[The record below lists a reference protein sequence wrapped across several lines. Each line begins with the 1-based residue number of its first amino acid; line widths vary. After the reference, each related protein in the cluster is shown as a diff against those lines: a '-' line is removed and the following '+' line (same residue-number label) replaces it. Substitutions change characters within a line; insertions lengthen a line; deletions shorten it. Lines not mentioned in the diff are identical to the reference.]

1 MDDKGIQVSIGSKR
15 KKTASAGS
23 QTAFQTPKEER
34 ATQCGMSFTGSYGRN
49 REHNKWR
56 YDDLVARMQDKEMLV
71 HWLMNEELMVK
82 ERSCPMC
89 AGEMSL
95 TRCEDRSDGLKW
107 ECRKQVNGKKHRAE
121 VSIWKGS
128 WFDSSKMTLEEIL
141 KLTYWW
147 CQDLDQTQVKHELR
161 LAESTGVDW
170 DSFCREVC
178 EITLLENGEKLGG
191 NGKVVQIDESK
202 FGKRK
207 YHRGHHVEGQWVF
220 GGIEQDSRKCFLVAV
235 EKRDEQTLLPIIQKW
250 IEPGTV
256 IVSDCWKAY
265 SKLEAHG
272 YEQRTVNH
280 SREFV
285 NKDGDHTN
293 KIEGHWRH
301 AKCKLPK
308 FGVRKHLFST
318 YLAEFIWR
326 YMHCDED
333 LFRLFLNDVK
343 KVYASCTTER

>member
-1 MDDKGIQVSIGSKR
+1 MEDKGIQVAIGSRR
-15 KKTASAGS
+15 KKTSAGS
-23 QTAFQTPKEER
+23 QTTTLQTSKEER
-34 ATQCGMSFTGSYGRN
+34 ATQCGMSLTGSYGRN

-71 HWLMNEELMVK
+71 HWLMDKELMAK

-107 ECRKQVNGKKHRAE
+107 ECRKQVNGKRHKTE
-121 VSIWKGS
+121 VSIRKGS
-128 WFDSSKMTLEEIL
+128 WFDNSKMTLEEIL

-147 CQDLDQTQVKHELR
+147 CQDLDQSQIKHELG

-170 DSFCREVC
+170 DNFCREVC
-178 EITLLENGEKLGG
+178 EITLLENSEKLGG

-220 GGIEQDSRKCFLVAV
+220 GGIEEDSRKCFLVAV
-235 EKRDEQTLLPIIQKW
+235 EKRDEQTLLPIIKKW
-250 IEPGTV
+250 IEPGTI

-265 SKLEAHG
+265 SKLETHG
-272 YEQRTVNH
+272 YEHRTVNH

-301 AKCKLPK
+301 AKSKLPK
-308 FGVRKHLFST
+308 FGVRKYLFST
-318 YLAEFIWR
+318 YMAEFIWR
-326 YMHCDED
+326 YMQRDED
-333 LFRLFLNDVK
+333 LFEVFLSDVK
-343 KVYASCTTER
+343 KVYASGTT

>member
-23 QTAFQTPKEER
+23 QTALQTSKEER

-49 REHNKWR
+49 REHSKWR

-71 HWLMNEELMVK
+71 HWLMNEGLMVK

-107 ECRKQVNGKKHRAE
+107 ECRRQVNGKKHRAE
-121 VSIWKGS
+121 VSIRKGS

-147 CQDLDQTQVKHELR
+147 CQDLDQTQVKHELG

-235 EKRDEQTLLPIIQKW
+235 EKRDEHTLLPIIQKW
-250 IEPGTV
+250 IEPGT
-256 IVSDCWKAY
+256 I
-265 SKLEAHG
+265 L
-272 YEQRTVNH
+272 
-280 SREFV
+280 
-285 NKDGDHTN
+285 
-293 KIEGHWRH
+293 
-301 AKCKLPK
+301 
-308 FGVRKHLFST
+308 
-318 YLAEFIWR
+318 
-326 YMHCDED
+326 
-333 LFRLFLNDVK
+333 LFRIAGKRTPNLRHMVMN
-343 KVYASCTTER
+343 TELLIIQENL